1 MKRPGVLARLADTA
15 GVVGSFV
22 SDEDGELLSAAMP
35 PEFREPELRRTTS
48 RLASMVRCAT
58 LCGLDVEAC
67 DSSVGPCR
75 LLVSRFRGG
84 TLCVLVEPTASR
96 RAVRMAMRLA
106 ATELPALVD
115 AGTLALPANDDDEA
129 TVRYLR
135 PEVEPLAP

>member
-1 MKRPGVLARLADTA
+1 VLERLADTA

-35 PEFREPELRRTTS
+35 PEFREAELRRTTS

-67 DSSVGPCR
+67 DLNVGPCR
-75 LLVSRFRGG
+75 LMVARFRSG
-84 TLCVLVEPTASR
+84 TLCVLVEPSASR
-96 RAVRMAMRLA
+96 RAVRMAMQLA
-106 ATELPALVD
+106 TSELPALVD
-115 AGTLALPANDDDEA
+115 LGTLALPAQEDDEA

-135 PEVEPLAP
+135 PGA